1 MFAASISEIDILQ
14 VKNSDRLN
22 ISNSVVD
29 LKVNVSERQEK

>member
-29 LKVNVSERQEK
+29 LKVNVSEKQEK